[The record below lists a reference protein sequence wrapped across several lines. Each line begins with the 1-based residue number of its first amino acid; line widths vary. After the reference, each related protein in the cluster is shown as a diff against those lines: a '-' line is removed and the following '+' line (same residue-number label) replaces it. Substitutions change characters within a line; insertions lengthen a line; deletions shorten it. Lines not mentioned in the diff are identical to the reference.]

1 MVFSPFLTCE
11 AFPPSY
17 FFLKNRPILW
27 GAQRG
32 KRGEKRERKRGEGE
46 ERKEEEKG
54 KEEREGGQLN

>member
-1 MVFSPFLTCE
+1 MVFSPVKPFH
-11 AFPPSY
+11 PSN
-17 FFLKNRPILW
+17 FFLKNRPKFW

-46 ERKEEEKG
+46 ERKEKEKG